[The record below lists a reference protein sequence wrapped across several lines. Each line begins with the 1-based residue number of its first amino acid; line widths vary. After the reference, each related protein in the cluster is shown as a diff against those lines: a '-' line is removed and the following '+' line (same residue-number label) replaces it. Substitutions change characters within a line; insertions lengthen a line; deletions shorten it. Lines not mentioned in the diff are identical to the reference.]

1 MKTTI
6 ILFTLLVSQFNFA
19 KNAPSH
25 QLWDDLLQKH
35 VTDKGV
41 VDYKGFIKDSVKLN
55 EYLTLLSSNEP
66 ANSWSKNEK
75 MAFWINAYNAFTV
88 QLICRNYPVK
98 SIKDIGGSV
107 YKVNTTWDI
116 KFIKIGDE
124 TLDLN
129 NIEHQKLRKKFKDA
143 RIHFALVCASK
154 SCPILM
160 NRAYTADK
168 LEEQFTSQAKLFL
181 GDTFRND
188 LSDVNNPKLS
198 KLFDWYGMDF
208 KTKKMSKIQFINQ
221 FLTVK
226 IPEKA
231 KLEYLD
237 YDWNLNE

>member
-226 IPEKA
+226 IPENA